1 MVSFG
6 YCVVSSSSIYEFWL
20 PHWYL
25 LGILSSALL
34 WYMDSDYHFCI
45 FWPWCRQL
53 FFDIQILITLLVS
66 FGHCVP
72 LWYLLSVLLRYT
84 FWYLL
89 TIVLSV
95 LLRYRDSDLTLWYL
109 RYTDCDYPF
118 GILWPLC
125 RQFFFDIQILIT
137 LLVSCGHCVVCS
149 SSIYRFW
156 LPLWYLVA
164 IVSSALL
171 RYTDSDYP
179 FGILWPLCRLLF
191 FDIQLLITP
200 LVYFGHCFV
209 SSSSIYWFWLSLWY
223 LLAIMLSVL
232 LRYTDSDYPFGI
244 FWPSCCQFFFD
255 IQILI
260 THLVSFGHCVVSSSS
275 IYRFWLPLWY
285 LLAIVLSVLLRYTDS
300 DYPFGILWPLCCQFF
315 FDIRILITRLVSFDH
330 CVVSSSSIYGIWLPL
345 WCLLAIV
352 LSVLLRYTDSDYPFG
367 IFWPL
372 CRLPF
377 FDIRILITP
386 LVSFGH
392 CVVCSSLIYRFW
404 LPLWYL
410 LAIVLSVLLRYTDSD
425 YTFGIFWPLCR
436 LPFFDIRILIT
447 PLVSFGHC
455 VVCSSLIYRFWLPLW
470 YLLTIVLSVLL
481 RYTDSDYP
489 FDIFW
494 PLCCQFFFDIRNL
507 ITPLVSFGH
516 CVVRSSSIYRFWLP
530 LWYLVAIV
538 SSALLRYTDSD
549 YPFDILWPLLRLL
562 FFDIEM
568 MITPLVYFGHCVV
581 CSSSIYRFWL
591 PIWYL
596 VAIVSSAFLRYTP
609 LVSCGHCVVCSSSI
623 YRFSLPLL
631 YLVAIV
637 SSALLRYTDS
647 DYPFGILWP
656 LCRLL
661 FFDLQISITPLVS
674 CGHCV
679 VCSSSIYRFW
689 LPLWYILAIVLSVL
703 LRYTDSDDPFG
714 IFWPLCC
721 HFLFDIQILII
732 PLVSFGHRVVS
743 SS

>member
-45 FWPWCRQL
+45 FWPLCRQL

-66 FGHCVP
+66 FGHCVVCFSSIYRLWLP
-72 LWYLLSVLLRYT
+72 LWYLVAIVSSVLLRYT
-84 FWYLL
+84 
-89 TIVLSV
+89 
-95 LLRYRDSDLTLWYL
+95 DS
-109 RYTDCDYPF
+109 DYPF

-125 RQFFFDIQILIT
+125 RLLFFDLQILIT
-137 LLVSCGHCVVCS
+137 PLVSCGHCVVCS

-171 RYTDSDYP
+171 RYT
-179 FGILWPLCRLLF
+179 
-191 FDIQLLITP
+191 
-200 LVYFGHCFV
+200 
-209 SSSSIYWFWLSLWY
+209 
-223 LLAIMLSVL
+223 A
-232 LRYTDSDYPFGI
+232 SDYPFGI
-244 FWPSCCQFFFD
+244 FWPLFRQFFFD
-255 IQILI
+255 ILILI
-260 THLVSFGHCVVSSSS
+260 IPLVSFGHYVVSSSS

-300 DYPFGILWPLCCQFF
+300 DYPFGIFWPLCCQFF
-315 FDIRILITRLVSFDH
+315 FDIQILITTLVSFGH
-330 CVVSSSSIYGIWLPL
+330 RVVSSSSIYRFWLPL
-345 WCLLAIV
+345 WYPLAIV

-367 IFWPL
+367 
-372 CRLPF
+372 
-377 FDIRILITP
+377 
-386 LVSFGH
+386 
-392 CVVCSSLIYRFW
+392 
-404 LPLWYL
+404 
-410 LAIVLSVLLRYTDSD
+410 
-425 YTFGIFWPLCR
+425 
-436 LPFFDIRILIT
+436 
-447 PLVSFGHC
+447 
-455 VVCSSLIYRFWLPLW
+455 
-470 YLLTIVLSVLL
+470 
-481 RYTDSDYP
+481 
-489 FDIFW
+489 IFW

-516 CVVRSSSIYRFWLP
+516 CVVSSSSIYGFRLPVWYLLAIMSSALLWYTDSDYPFGIFWPLCRLFFFDIQILITPLVSFGHCVVSSSSIYGFRLHLWYLLAIMSSALLWYTDSDYPFGIFWPLCRLFFFDIQILITPLVSFDHCVVSSSSIYGFWLP
-530 LWYLVAIV
+530 LWYLLAIV
-538 SSALLRYTDSD
+538 LSVLLRYTESD
-549 YPFDILWPLLRLL
+549 YPFGIFWPLCCQI
-562 FFDIEM
+562 FFDIQIL
-568 MITPLVYFGHCVV
+568 ITPLVSCGHCVV

-591 PIWYL
+591 PLWYL
-596 VAIVSSAFLRYTP
+596 VPIASSALLRYRDDDYPFGILWPLCRLLIFDIQILITH
-609 LVSCGHCVVCSSSI
+609 LVSCGHCVVCFSSI